1 MTDVLIVGA
10 GMAGLR
16 AALDIRAR
24 GLSCLVI
31 EAMDKPGGRAC
42 SRRTATGTTIDLGA
56 HWLHGEDTPLRGTLD
71 HYGLGYHEETEGEMF
86 VQNRGKLVRSEED
99 WIETAIDWDRAK
111 AVKAR
116 TAPDVALPEL
126 GVDDAA
132 RERLG
137 QFGLMW
143 NGIDPPYHPSAYE
156 FLTDENTRGGLQ
168 PKTGMG
174 AIIDAMA
181 RDLGTENLRLNTPVR
196 AVVSQKDHVDISCGD
211 GTRFM
216 GRVALFTGSLGVLKS
231 NAVTFEPALTAEFRR
246 HLSGIVMGKMNKIV
260 IELTPAFF
268 ERRQIAVDTGLILL
282 DARPPHFCHMR
293 SAGSPVIQLYICG
306 RQAEMIEGMTSRE
319 ALDYLHRV
327 LAPVEKLSGF
337 EDHVVGDPVVSAWVS
352 NPYTQGAYSCCL
364 PGTRRQGPHREARV
378 FFAGDTFDA
387 RFPASVAGAFRSGE
401 EAARQIAAALDIH
414 AGPSVWTETYQI

>member
-16 AALDIRAR
+16 AALDLKAR

-31 EAMDKPGGRAC
+31 EAMDKPGGRAR
-42 SRRTATGTTIDLGA
+42 SRRTATGTMIDLGA

-71 HYGLGYHEETEGEMF
+71 HYGLPYHEETEGEMF
-86 VQNRGKLVRSEED
+86 IQNRGKLTRSEED
-99 WIETAIDWDRAK
+99 WIEAAIDWDKAK
-111 AVKAR
+111 AIKAR
-116 TAPDVALPEL
+116 TAPDIALPDL
-126 GVDDAA
+126 GVDEAA
-132 RERLG
+132 RERLS

-143 NGIDPPYHPSAYE
+143 DGIDPPYHPSAHE

-168 PKTGMG
+168 PKAGMG

-181 RDLGTENLRLNTPVR
+181 RDLGTENLRLNTPVT
-196 AVVSQKDHVDISCGD
+196 AVVSQKDHVDLRCGD

-231 NAVTFEPALTAEFRR
+231 NAVSFEPALTADFRR
-246 HLSGIVMGKMNKIV
+246 HLSGLVMGKMNKIV
-260 IELTPAFF
+260 IELMPDFF
-268 ERRQIAVDTGLILL
+268 DRRQIAVDTGFILL
-282 DARPPHFCHMR
+282 DAKPPHFCHMR
-293 SAGSPVIQLYICG
+293 SAGAPVIQLYICG
-306 RQAEMIEGMTSRE
+306 RQAEMIEGMTARE
-319 ALDYLHRV
+319 ALDYLHRI

-337 EDHVVGDPVVSAWVS
+337 EDYVVGDPVVSAWVS

-414 AGPSVWTETYQI
+414 AGPTVWTETYQI